1 MFKLKNF
8 KILLLLMLF
17 AFAGQSAWAD
27 KGDTDYWYF
36 SNAKV
41 ETLPTGAGKVYA
53 GTQTDAANPTKC
65 VAAPHTFVGKSHKS
79 QFPYKWYVNTV
90 PTDTKKYKFIRWEDG
105 NGNVLSTDQNPESPF
120 MDNEG
125 IKGGGNN
132 TGESGDGATNP
143 GTITVNYIAVYE
155 EIINQYVSVESQN
168 PEYLTA
174 TIDMPENQIGDE
186 VTLWAYPNN
195 YNSKFTGWAKDGV
208 IVSMENPWTF
218 TINESNAGTYIATYK
233 TGYNFY
239 RFRNKE
245 TSRRFNAISDQGSI
259 TNFSSLQLVSGDV
272 ATYSAGSV
280 VQISMHH
287 ISGGNVYDFIMQ
299 NSHTSA
305 YYNESAGEYITMAIN
320 SVDNTWTI
328 NPNRQPVYMA
338 DENGANVSSSP
349 YNDLDKSKWYID
361 PIDKDLETKENY
373 FSLDPNKLVEVHGK
387 YYTTLR
393 TSWNILFNPEQM
405 TPYIVKSVDETAGT
419 FEMEAITGNIIPAGT
434 PVIIETKSSDVL
446 ENRMVPTLTN
456 AASGAVPSGNLLQA
470 STKYFP
476 NQAAPVS
483 NCKGLYKNADGQLA
497 FGGNALNTVN
507 GNEAYLS
514 VANEVVLPLPI
525 ETVTLAQLCADGFEG
540 RPYCIKDSLLI
551 VYSKDNSIWV
561 KDNNKSIC
569 KDIYNG
575 EQLYLIGRETGSEMQ
590 PNQVPQNEY
599 DQSNW
604 LEVQLTGID
613 NYDVTQSIGYY
624 VNANAIK
631 GTFSNKLS
639 PTMTG
644 VKLQLADIIDADE
657 AVNYNANYYCPASFF
672 GSQQGAVAGVQHN
685 YFFVKP
691 KPQEL
696 ANVVWAMWNNTEQ
709 KMVLHG
715 DKHGFQGKFRI
726 DMELNNDPTFVPAD
740 STAYNFLAIIRK
752 QELRDIG
759 YMVYPLNISSSVIT
773 AVTDIA
779 AKQVVG
785 VTYYNVTGLSSER
798 PFEGVNIVVTR
809 YSDGSTSTAKRIF

>member
-1 MFKLKNF
+1 
-8 KILLLLMLF
+8 
-17 AFAGQSAWAD
+17 
-27 KGDTDYWYF
+27 
-36 SNAKV
+36 
-41 ETLPTGAGKVYA
+41 
-53 GTQTDAANPTKC
+53 
-65 VAAPHTFVGKSHKS
+65 
-79 QFPYKWYVNTV
+79 
-90 PTDTKKYKFIRWEDG
+90 
-105 NGNVLSTDQNPESPF
+105 
-120 MDNEG
+120 
-125 IKGGGNN
+125 
-132 TGESGDGATNP
+132 
-143 GTITVNYIAVYE
+143 
-155 EIINQYVSVESQN
+155 
-168 PEYLTA
+168 
-174 TIDMPENQIGDE
+174 
-186 VTLWAYPNN
+186 
-195 YNSKFTGWAKDGV
+195 
-208 IVSMENPWTF
+208 
-218 TINESNAGTYIATYK
+218 
-233 TGYNFY
+233 
-239 RFRNKE
+239 
-245 TSRRFNAISDQGSI
+245 
-259 TNFSSLQLVSGDV
+259 
-272 ATYSAGSV
+272 
-280 VQISMHH
+280 
-287 ISGGNVYDFIMQ
+287 
-299 NSHTSA
+299 
-305 YYNESAGEYITMAIN
+305 
-320 SVDNTWTI
+320 
-328 NPNRQPVYMA
+328 MA

-373 FSLDPNKLVEVHGK
+373 FSLDPNKLVEVAGK

-419 FEMEAITGNIIPAGT
+419 FKMEPITGNIIPAGT
-434 PVIIETKSSDVL
+434 PVIIETNSNDIE

-476 NQAAPVS
+476 NQAAPVA

-575 EQLYLIGRETGSEMQ
+575 EQLYLIGSETGSAMP

-604 LEVQLTGID
+604 LEVQLTGTD

-639 PTMTG
+639 PTMKG

-740 STAYNFLAIIRK
+740 NTAYNFLAIIRK